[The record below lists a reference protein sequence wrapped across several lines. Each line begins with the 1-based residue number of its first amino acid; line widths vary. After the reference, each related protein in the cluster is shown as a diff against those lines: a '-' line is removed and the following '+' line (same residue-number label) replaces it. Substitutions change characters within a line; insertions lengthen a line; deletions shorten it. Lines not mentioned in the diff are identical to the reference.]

1 MILKIFAKNVKHYRT
16 QRGWS
21 QEKLAEKA
29 NCSRNNIS
37 DIENAKYPP
46 TLFKVEDIAK
56 AFSIDIY
63 KLFLP

>member
-1 MILKIFAKNVKHYRT
+1 MILQLLAKNIKFYRI

-21 QEKLAEKA
+21 QEKLAEKI
-29 NCSRNNIS
+29 NGSRNNIS

-46 TLFKVEDIAK
+46 TLAKVEDIAN
-56 AFSIDIY
+56 ALNIEIY